1 MLTTICKLSDVATL
15 VRGVSFDKEEASDV
29 ASDDMVPILRA
40 GNIAERLI
48 LDQNLVW
55 VPKGRVSDI
64 QYLRS
69 HDIAICMSSG
79 SPTIVGKT
87 ATCADDWLG
96 SVGAFC
102 AIVRPNPMHILPEF
116 LAFFLQSQVFRE
128 WTRQSSGANI
138 KNIRKSELEAFAISV
153 PAREEQQRIVD
164 ILSRA
169 EGIVRLRREAQQ
181 KAAEIIPALF
191 LDMFGDPATNP
202 KGWPTATISELCEL
216 VRGSSPRP
224 QGDPRYFIG
233 PVPRLMIADI
243 TRDGVYVT
251 PHIDSLT
258 LEGAKKSR
266 PMKAGDVVMAV
277 SGAVGLPGIL
287 AIDAC
292 IHDGFV
298 GFRNLDQRLSAEF
311 FYNFL
316 TCYRRLS
323 VTQAVGATFQN
334 LKTDQIRVWRVPL
347 PPPEQQRTFLQL
359 TERLRAMEEQ
369 QASALKTAQSTFD
382 ALLAQSFP
390 PPTAQ

>member
-169 EGIVRLRREAQQ
+169 RG
-181 KAAEIIPALF
+181 
-191 LDMFGDPATNP
+191 
-202 KGWPTATISELCEL
+202 LC
-216 VRGSSPRP
+216 GCGARP
-224 QGDPRYFIG
+224 SRKP
-233 PVPRLMIADI
+233 PRLSPPSSS
-243 TRDGVYVT
+243 T
-251 PHIDSLT
+251 
-258 LEGAKKSR
+258 
-266 PMKAGDVVMAV
+266 
-277 SGAVGLPGIL
+277 
-287 AIDAC
+287 C
-292 IHDGFV
+292 
-298 GFRNLDQRLSAEF
+298 SA
-311 FYNFL
+311 
-316 TCYRRLS
+316 T
-323 VTQAVGATFQN
+323 
-334 LKTDQIRVWRVPL
+334 
-347 PPPEQQRTFLQL
+347 
-359 TERLRAMEEQ
+359 
-369 QASALKTAQSTFD
+369 
-382 ALLAQSFP
+382 P
-390 PPTAQ
+390 PPTPRAGLRLLFPSYANSLEAAHPDHRETRDISSGQCPG